1 MLYKKVFPDR
11 PISSYRKGQA
21 DQGFT
26 LLEVLAATAL
36 MGVALVVL
44 LELLG
49 ASVVWQGAA
58 RSQRQASQVAEL
70 VLGEFCYSKDLRTGN
85 YRGQQGAYAYAVR
98 ITPQYEVE
106 RTRYR
111 DKIVC
116 FLIQVEVSWRERGS
130 NRVLQLNTL
139 RTVVKEGA

>member
-1 MLYKKVFPDR
+1 
-11 PISSYRKGQA
+11 
-21 DQGFT
+21 
-26 LLEVLAATAL
+26 

-58 RSQRQASQVAEL
+58 RSQRRAAQVAEL
-70 VLGEFCYSKDLRTGN
+70 VLGEFSYNKNLRTGN
-85 YRGQQGAYAYAVR
+85 FHGQKGAYNYTVQV
-98 ITPQYEVE
+98 TPQYEVE
-106 RTRYR
+106 RLRYR

-130 NRVLQLNTL
+130 NRVLQLSTM
-139 RTVVKEGA
+139 RTVVREGA

>member
-1 MLYKKVFPDR
+1 MLYKGVFSDK
-11 PISSYRKGQA
+11 PISSCRERHG

-26 LLEVLAATAL
+26 LLEVIVATAL

-58 RSQRQASQVAEL
+58 RSQRRAAQVAEL
-70 VLGEFCYSKDLRTGN
+70 VLGEFSYNKNLRTGN
-85 YRGQQGAYAYAVR
+85 FHGQKEAYNYKVR
-98 ITPQYEVE
+98 VTPQYEVE
-106 RTRYR
+106 RLRYR

-130 NRVLQLNTL
+130 NRVLQLSTM
-139 RTVVKEGA
+139 RTVVREGA

>member
-1 MLYKKVFPDR
+1 
-11 PISSYRKGQA
+11 
-21 DQGFT
+21 
-26 LLEVLAATAL
+26 

-58 RSQRQASQVAEL
+58 RSQRQAAQVAEL

-85 YRGQQGAYAYAVR
+85 YHGQQGAYAYAVR

-106 RTRYR
+106 RKEYQ

-116 FLIQVEVSWRERGS
+116 FLIQVEVSWQQRGF
-130 NRVLQLNTL
+130 NRLLQLNTM
-139 RTVVKEGA
+139 RTVVREGA